1 MPLDWRSV
9 CTTCSA
15 AVRRE
20 LYVRRPFR
28 YGAGRQWRGNNAMG
42 FLPHF
47 LKQAINASMGF
58 LSSPRRLCALA
69 VTGILASAI
78 PTSDAIAAA
87 ADHLPPAQQVLR
99 FIADTIDWYRHL
111 PTAQQIGTEPADL
124 LFLEDNRSITKD
136 VVRLSF
142 EFGKG
147 VAAIDPPDAAS
158 ALDPSAAKS
167 ELQDLVAA
175 KAKVDANA
183 QQAVNQ
189 LNSLTETTLS
199 PRDGDGERLGARM
212 AEIRKRV
219 HLLSEMSANYQT
231 LLGFIR
237 NATVDPDR
245 AADLAA
251 VVENLERT
259 VPDVSAAPPP
269 PISTITADP
278 SRLSSGIVGMLSRVS
293 AIARKKRLIDGAIA
307 RTGEL
312 SKSLQ
317 RIRAPIRESFRKEL
331 PTFSPDA
338 TAVDVLEQQES
349 HLTDLITEAKTVSPA
364 LGGLI
369 KQQMLLNLYL
379 THLAGWRSEVQN
391 ESRRAWKGLLVRLG
405 ILVAAIVFLL
415 GIRMLVR
422 RLIYRQVRHLD
433 TRQMLLIGERV
444 LLWLIIVALVLF
456 SFALDL
462 SSLATFL
469 GLLSAGVAVSF
480 HDVFL
485 AIGGYLLMVQ
495 KFHLRV
501 GDRVQISGVAGE
513 VSNLGL
519 MQFELSEIDP
529 ATEQRTGRVVY
540 FSNSYVF
547 VSPATPL
554 FRKVTATATS
564 L

>member
-1 MPLDWRSV
+1 
-9 CTTCSA
+9 
-15 AVRRE
+15 
-20 LYVRRPFR
+20 
-28 YGAGRQWRGNNAMG
+28 MG
-42 FLPHF
+42 FLPQFFH
-47 LKQAINASMGF
+47 LAINEFMGF
-58 LSSPRRLCALA
+58 LSSPRRICALA
-69 VTGILASAI
+69 VAGILASAL
-78 PTSDAIAAA
+78 PTNGVMAAA
-87 ADHLPPAQQVLR
+87 ADHLPAAQQVLR

-158 ALDPSAAKS
+158 TLDASAAKN

-189 LNSLTETTLS
+189 LNSLTEATLR
-199 PRDGDGERLGARM
+199 PRDGDGEKLDARI
-212 AEIRKRV
+212 AEIRRRI
-219 HLLSEMSANYQT
+219 HLLSVMSANYQT
-231 LLGFIR
+231 LLGLIR
-237 NATVDPDR
+237 NATADPDR
-245 AADLAA
+245 TADLAA
-251 VVENLERT
+251 VVENLQGT
-259 VPDVSAAPPP
+259 VPDVSAPAAA
-269 PISTITADP
+269 PISNITADP
-278 SRLSSGIVGMLSRVS
+278 PRLSSGILGMLSRVS
-293 AIARKKRLIDGAIA
+293 AIARKKRLIDETIA
-307 RTGEL
+307 RTAEL

-317 RIRAPIRESFRKEL
+317 RIRDPIRESFRKEL

-338 TAVDVLEQQES
+338 TAVAVLEQQETQ
-349 HLTDLITEAKTVSPA
+349 LTDLIAEAKTVSPA

-391 ESRRAWKGLLVRLG
+391 ESRGAWKGLLVRLG
-405 ILVAAIVFLL
+405 ILVAAVAFLL

-444 LLWLIIVALVLF
+444 LLWLIIVAVVLF

-554 FRKVTATATS
+554 FRKVTAPAPY